1 MRLIDAD
8 DVIETISHYLGKA
21 LYASYPNDKMPDF
34 VKGMIDGYA
43 RARSIVFET
52 PTAYPVQHGRW
63 IPINDQTAKCSL
75 CGALEST
82 FGKDKTGQAL
92 IHKATKKFCPNCGAK
107 MDEEE

>member
-43 RARSIVFET
+43 RARSIVLET

-63 IPINDQTAKCSL
+63 IIDTKFGADVMSGEQMVICSV
-75 CGALEST
+75 CGRGI
-82 FGKDKTGQAL
+82 FWGKQNY
-92 IHKATKKFCPNCGAK
+92 CPNCGAT
-107 MDEEE
+107 MDEVSE